1 MNEGKLNN
9 RQFVMIALLIVLC
22 GIAIIGHDYF
32 MAKRAS
38 AYEKMSIMLSQEPEY
53 VDYLKEKGYQA
64 TPVVEAPNVS
74 FFGFRPDQ
82 LRQLAV

>member
-32 MAKRAS
+32 MAKRAN
-38 AYEKMSIMLSQEPEY
+38 AYEKMSIIGICKSKRRIYGNYISNEGIYFTFDPY
-53 VDYLKEKGYQA
+53 KEI
-64 TPVVEAPNVS
+64 
-74 FFGFRPDQ
+74 
-82 LRQLAV
+82 